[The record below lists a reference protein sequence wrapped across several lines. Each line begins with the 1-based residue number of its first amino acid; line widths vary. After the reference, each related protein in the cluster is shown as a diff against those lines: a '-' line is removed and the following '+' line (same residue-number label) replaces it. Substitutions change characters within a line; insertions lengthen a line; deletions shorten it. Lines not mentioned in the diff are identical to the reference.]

1 MFARYGHL
9 ALQVIGRDL
18 PLQVLE
24 SAAGFYL
31 GTADDEGPVSRESQ
45 EYFGDFASAQQA
57 LKTGS
62 WTQRDKL

>member
-18 PLQVLE
+18 PLKVLE

-31 GTADDEGPVSRESQ
+31 GTADDEGPVSRESV
-45 EYFGDFASAQQA
+45 ETFPDFVSAQRA
-57 LKTGS
+57 MTSGR
-62 WTQRDKL
+62 WTQRQTL